1 MVEII
6 DIAKGAGSE
15 IAGSPIVETLEGGA
29 VLRLVRPGFV
39 LSEAERSLVARGVGA
54 RLAKNVSYC
63 QEQGV
68 LKGAQAQGQERALLA
83 GLLARYADYSMALLH
98 EIAPSYMPGLKMG
111 RTSFRP
117 VEIADRETSWRK
129 DDRRLHVDAFPSTP
143 TGGARILRL
152 FLNIDQAGRP
162 RCWRVGPDFEAYATR
177 FLPRVPRSWP
187 GAASLMAALHITRT
201 RRTRYDQMMLGL
213 HDAAKADTGWQSSA
227 PARAVDFLP
236 GQAWLVFT
244 DQVPHAAMSGCNAL
258 EQSFYVSPEVLACPG
273 SSPLAVLSRLTGRD
287 LTRPLF

>member
-6 DIAKGAGSE
+6 DIAEGAGNE
-15 IAGSPIVETLEGGA
+15 IAGKPIVAALESGA
-29 VLRLVRPGFV
+29 VLRLARPSFV
-39 LSEAERSLVARGVGA
+39 LSEEERGLVARGMGA
-54 RLAKNVSYC
+54 GMAKNVSYS
-63 QEQGV
+63 QESV
-68 LKGAQAQGQERALLA
+68 TLKGTPAQGAERALLA
-83 GLLARYADYSMALLH
+83 GMLARYADYGVALLR
-98 EIAPSYMPGLKMG
+98 EIAPSYISGLKMG

-177 FLPRVPRSWP
+177 FLPHVPRAWP
-187 GAASLMAALHITRT
+187 GAASLLAALHITKT
-201 RRTRYDQMMLGL
+201 RRTRYDQIMLGL
-213 HDAAKADTGWQSSA
+213 HDAAKADMGWQANA

-236 GQAWLVFT
+236 GQAWMAFT

-258 EQSFYVSPEVLACPG
+258 EQSFYVSPDVLACPA